1 MVHLYIKDTCN
12 QYSTSIY
19 KGHGIVAVNFK
30 IAKTSLE
37 FFLKMIKKVFIILFQ
52 SWIKKDLSTG
62 SHTQQY
68 TSTSRV
74 FIEQP

>member
-12 QYSTSIY
+12 QYGTSIY

-37 FFLKMIKKVFIILFQ
+37 FFFKN
-52 SWIKKDLSTG
+52 D
-62 SHTQQY
+62 
-68 TSTSRV
+68 
-74 FIEQP
+74 